1 MKATDTR
8 GTRDRTRRKRAT
20 KEQQETLDQQILDVL
35 IEDNPQS
42 VRHVFYRMT
51 DPRLREPVEKSQSG
65 YNRVQ
70 RRCLELR
77 REGRLPYGWISD
89 ASRMGYHVRTFG
101 SPGEYI
107 KRMAGEFR
115 ARLWTPELPHV
126 EVWVESR
133 SLAGVLLAE
142 CQALGV
148 SLYPCGGF
156 TSATQ
161 PYQAAQEM
169 NLRGRDCVEILYVG
183 DYDPAGLLVDKSLES
198 ELRRHLNMHLQV
210 QRLAINP
217 WQIKVYQL
225 PTKPRKESE
234 KRRPDV
240 LETVEAEAMPAKD
253 MRGIVRE
260 AVEGFLPPG
269 ALDAVRAA
277 EASEREGL
285 RRLGQKVSELGLES
299 VL

>member
-1 MKATDTR
+1 MKPADTR
-8 GTRDRTRRKRAT
+8 NTSQRTRRRRAT
-20 KEQQETLDQQILDVL
+20 KEQQETLDQQILEVL
-35 IEDNPQS
+35 EEDHPQS

-51 DPRLREPVEKSQSG
+51 DPRLREPIEKSQSG
-65 YNRVQ
+65 YDRVQ
-70 RRCLELR
+70 RRCLVLR
-77 REGRLPYGWISD
+77 RDGPLPYRWISD

-107 KRMAGEFR
+107 LRMAGEFR
-115 ARLWTPELPHV
+115 ATLWTDELPHV

-133 SLAGVLLAE
+133 SIAGVLLAE

-169 NLRGRDCVEILYVG
+169 NRLRRDRVEILYVG
-183 DYDPAGLLVDKSLES
+183 DYDPAGLLVDQSLGS

-217 WQIKVYQL
+217 WQIKVYEL

-234 KRRPDV
+234 NRRPDV
-240 LETVEAEAMPAKD
+240 LETVEAEAMPAKH

-277 EASEREGL
+277 EESEREGL
-285 RRLGQKVSELGLES
+285 RRLGHKVSALGLEA